1 MSGHH
6 GHTVGAAEVAH
17 TARGGRRDV
26 GGHEAAIDEILV
38 KLVVWLAAG
47 DVELCARLYVVPCA
61 RHGVFAHV
69 VDELDRGDDRV
80 ALE

>member
-6 GHTVGAAEVAH
+6 GRSVDAAEIAH

-38 KLVVWLAAG
+38 KLVVGLAAG
-47 DVELCARLYVVPCA
+47 DVEPCARLYVVVSRLSEPRKIRISTVA
-61 RHGVFAHV
+61 RLVRLTAV
-69 VDELDRGDDRV
+69 
-80 ALE
+80 